1 MLSGMVRI
9 LSPAVSARGG
19 SSRPYICTPAPST
32 ILPCSPPPPPTTR
45 EPPSIY
51 IRRLFVLPAPHFVM
65 ELIHHMNLCWWKSAK
80 VSPDSQSLFI
90 SALRHPFGQVALSFL
105 RVILVL
111 RLSFVLQWLHFFS
124 FTSFFHLFFLLHLFL
139 LLQLLPQSL
148 LSTTSP
154 PSPSSLLSPSSALSS
169 QSSQS
174 PLSPVSH
181 FLPVFRQL

>member
-154 PSPSSLLSPSSALSS
+154 PSPSSLLSPSSTLSS

-181 FLPVFRQL
+181 FRAVFCQL

>member
-90 SALRHPFGQVALSFL
+90 SALRHPFGRVALSFL
-105 RVILVL
+105 RVILVR

-124 FTSFFHLFFLLHLFL
+124 LTSFFHLFFLLHLFL
-139 LLQLLPQSL
+139 ILQLFPQSL
-148 LSTTSP
+148 LSNTSP
-154 PSPSSLLSPSSALSS
+154 PSLLSPSSTLSS

-181 FLPVFRQL
+181 FRAVFCQL